1 MRQRLLVLLGR
12 TRRRVGHGLGSLL
25 PLVGLPLLVVGC
37 AGHSL
42 VPAEQSAAI
51 ADRER
56 ALAPHAA
63 AIQAA
68 IRQSGNIGGL
78 AFLDTG
84 DGHLVVLP
92 GDTPVEAWG
101 RYASSPDGGTA
112 REAVPEVVTFVHRAD
127 VPKAPEA
134 VTRSALQQLEATRK
148 SMAALE
154 ADLRDAH
161 GRVEERLALV
171 RRELAESIAATK
183 GETDKALADTQ
194 RQLAAFA
201 EDLATVRRFMLQ
213 TAQLGWL
220 NHDLT
225 VENANGIRK
234 VATASKE
241 LIDSSVRLEDTLRRH
256 SESLASQLKEL
267 AKRLDTIQ
275 GKVENLK

>member
-1 MRQRLLVLLGR
+1 MRQRLFVLLGR
-12 TRRRVGHGLGSLL
+12 TRRRVLHVLGSCL

-56 ALAPHAA
+56 ALAPHAD

-78 AFLDTG
+78 AFLDAG

-92 GDTPVEAWG
+92 GDTPSEAWG
-101 RYASSPDGGTA
+101 RYASSPDSGTGQGS
-112 REAVPEVVTFVHRAD
+112 VPVVITFVHRAD

-134 VTRSALQQLEATRK
+134 VTRSALQQLEATRR
-148 SMAALE
+148 SLAALE
-154 ADLRDAH
+154 TDLRDAH

-171 RRELAESIAATK
+171 RREVAESVSATK
-183 GETDKALADTQ
+183 QETDKALADTQ
-194 RQLAAFA
+194 KQLAAFA
-201 EDLATVRRFMLQ
+201 EDLAVVRKFMLQ

-241 LIDSSVRLEDTLRRH
+241 LIDSSARLDDTLRRL
-256 SESLASQLKEL
+256 SENLATQLKEL

-275 GKVENLK
+275 AKVDSLK

>member
-12 TRRRVGHGLGSLL
+12 TRRRVRHGLGSLL

-51 ADRER
+51 TERER
-56 ALAPHAA
+56 ALAPHAD

-78 AFLDTG
+78 AFLDAN

-92 GDTPVEAWG
+92 GDTPAEAWG
-101 RYASSPDGGTA
+101 RYASSADSGTGQGS
-112 REAVPEVVTFVHRAD
+112 VPLVVTFVHRAD
-127 VPKAPEA
+127 VPKAPETI
-134 VTRSALQQLEATRK
+134 TRSALQQLEATRR
-148 SMAALE
+148 SLAALE
-154 ADLRDAH
+154 TDLRDAH

-171 RRELAESIAATK
+171 RRELAESIAGTK
-183 GETDKALADTQ
+183 QETEKTLADTQ
-194 RQLAAFA
+194 RQLVAFA
-201 EDLATVRRFMLQ
+201 EDLAMIRRFMLQ

-241 LIDSSVRLEDTLRRH
+241 LIDSSARLEDTLRRH
-256 SESLASQLKEL
+256 SESLAGQLKEL